1 MLVIEST
8 ERPGGYRLRGEV
20 DLAAADALAKTLQRA
35 TAHEETLHLDITDVT
50 FLDSIGLAVVIRTA
64 LALEGRGSLVL
75 TGARP
80 PVRRVLEHSGTA
92 GIPNVKVVD

>member
-1 MLVIEST
+1 VLEIET
-8 ERPGGYRLRGEV
+8 IEPGGYRLRGEV
-20 DLAAADALAKTLQRA
+20 DLAAADVLAKTLQRA
-35 TAHEETLHLDITDVT
+35 TAHEETVRLDITDVT

-80 PVRRVLEHSGTA
+80 PVRRVLELSGTA
-92 GIPNVKVVD
+92 GIPNVNVLD

>member
-1 MLVIEST
+1 MLVIEAT
-8 ERPGGYRLRGEV
+8 ERPRGYRLRGEV
-20 DLAAADALAKTLQRA
+20 DLSAADALAKTLQRA
-35 TAHEETLHLDITDVT
+35 TAHTESLHLDISDVT

-80 PVRRVLEHSGTA
+80 PVRRVLEISGTA
-92 GIPNVKVVD
+92 GIPNVKVLD

>member
-1 MLVIEST
+1 MLVIEAT
-8 ERPGGYRLRGEV
+8 ERPRGYRLRGEV

-75 TGARP
+75 TGAQP
-80 PVRRVLEHSGTA
+80 AVRRILDVTGTS